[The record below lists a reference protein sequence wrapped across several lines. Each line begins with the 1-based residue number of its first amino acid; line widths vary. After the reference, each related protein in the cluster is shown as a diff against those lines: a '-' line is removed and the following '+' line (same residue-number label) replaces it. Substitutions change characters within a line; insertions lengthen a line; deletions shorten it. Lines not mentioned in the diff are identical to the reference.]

1 MIRKAV
7 ALAVA
12 GMVSLTGPAL
22 AADAQA
28 SAAKAA
34 FMKKVQAE
42 HKADSIQRASAPKG
56 SAQSWGHDYGDSY
69 SSDFWI
75 FLGFGLISTA
85 VIVSAF
91 NNDDTPVSP

>member
-34 FMKKVQAE
+34 YVKAVKAD
-42 HKADSIQRASAPKG
+42 KADSIQRAGAPQKS
-56 SAQSWGHDYGDSY
+56 SAQLTGDP
-69 SSDFWI
+69 DFLI
-75 FLGFGLISTA
+75 FLAFGLISTA
-85 VIVSAF
+85 VIVAAF
-91 NNDDTPVSP
+91 NDDDTPVSP

>member
-12 GMVSLTGPAL
+12 GMVSLSGPAL

-34 FMKKVQAE
+34 FMKKVRADS
-42 HKADSIQRASAPKG
+42 KADSIQRASAQKG
-56 SAQSWGHDYGDSY
+56 PAQLSGDP
-69 SSDFWI
+69 DFLI
-75 FLGFGLISTA
+75 FLAFGLISTA
-85 VIVSAF
+85 VIVAAF
-91 NNDDTPVSP
+91 NNDNTPVSP

>member
-34 FMKKVQAE
+34 FLKQVKAQ
-42 HKADSIQRASAPKG
+42 KADTIQRAGTPQNG
-56 SAQSWGHDYGDSY
+56 SAQMSGDP
-69 SSDFWI
+69 DFWI
-75 FLGFGLISTA
+75 FLAFGLVSTA
-85 VIVSAF
+85 VIVAAF

>member
-1 MIRKAV
+1 MIHKAV

-22 AADAQA
+22 AADAQS

-34 FMKKVQAE
+34 FLKQVRAQ
-42 HKADSIQRASAPKG
+42 KADTIQRASASQNG
-56 SAQSWGHDYGDSY
+56 QAQLTGNP
-69 SSDFWI
+69 DFLV
-75 FLGFGLISTA
+75 FLAFGLISTA
-85 VIVSAF
+85 VVVAAF

>member
-1 MIRKAV
+1 MIRKAI

-34 FMKKVQAE
+34 VAKAA
-42 HKADSIQRASAPKG
+42 KADTIQRASAQKG
-56 SAQSWGHDYGDSY
+56 SAQLSGDP
-69 SSDFWI
+69 DFLI
-75 FLGFGLISTA
+75 FLAFGLISTA
-85 VIVSAF
+85 VIVAAF

>member
-1 MIRKAV
+1 MIHKAV

-34 FMKKVQAE
+34 FLKQVKAQ
-42 HKADSIQRASAPKG
+42 KADTIQRAGAPQNG
-56 SAQSWGHDYGDSY
+56 QAQLTGDP
-69 SSDFWI
+69 DFLI
-75 FLGFGLISTA
+75 FLAFGLISTA
-85 VIVSAF
+85 VIVAAF